1 MRATW
6 LRMAGTVAVI
16 AGVGLAAQ
24 APEAPG
30 KRPLPKPN
38 YQLASEWTAA
48 KVSKLVFDTTL
59 TPHWYKSGDK
69 FWYAFKTSIGTSY
82 YVVNPV
88 KGTRAALFDHDQV
101 AEQLTGLT
109 GLPYDGGHLPLQN
122 AKLVANDTA
131 LRFALNVPLTAVI
144 PGLGPESAWEQ
155 TVVNEERV
163 AARRGG
169 RFGRGGAHVVAP
181 PPKTRPVYFA
191 LDLASGRVRLLPDY
205 VPAQPKPA
213 WAQISPDGKTILFAR
228 GDNLYSMDA
237 ASYALALKNPN
248 DPNIHE
254 TQLTTDGVPFY
265 GYARTIFHTHEDL
278 GVAPPVYKDI
288 PKDTSAHPRVAALRV
303 VWSRDSSEFA
313 FARADTRKVADLWVI
328 HSLHNPRPTLE
339 TYKYAM
345 PGEVNVPLY
354 SVWVFNLKTGKEMR
368 LHAKKFADQHFIL
381 ETEPVTNAERAA
393 APKGATPPAIWLG
406 GADNKL
412 YITRI
417 SRDLHKVDFC
427 TADPATGA
435 VTPIIQERSNVYIDT
450 KPLRLVEHGTG
461 LLVWS
466 DRNGWGHYY
475 LYGTD
480 GRLKNQV
487 DHGQFVAGNIVSVD
501 DATNT
506 MYFDAL
512 GYKAGEDVYYSHLY
526 RIGLDG
532 TGMRVLD
539 PQIANHA
546 IQASDDGRYFVDTYS
561 RVDTAPEVDLDNTA
575 GKELRLER
583 TDVQALEAAGYKF
596 PTPFVV
602 KADDGITNLY
612 GVMFK
617 PFDFNPKLKY
627 PLIEYVYPGPQT
639 EAVETT
645 FNPKSPQM
653 LLAQFGFIVIE
664 VGNRGGSPLRDSW
677 YHTYGYHNLRDYG
690 LADKKRAAEELA
702 QRYPYIDIHRV
713 GITGH
718 SGGGFMSTAAILEY
732 PDFFKVAVSES
743 GNHDNNVYN
752 NTWSEKHDGIR
763 EIDEKNGQTKFL
775 FSIDKNSSLAKNLQG
790 HLLLSTGDM
799 DNNVNMANT
808 MRLVNALIRANKRFD
823 LIVLPGERHGYA
835 SDTQWFF
842 WRKADYFCRYLLGWA
857 PTGAN
862 MVELQRE
869 VAETDKGKGN

>member
-1 MRATW
+1 MRTTG
-6 LRMAGTVAVI
+6 LRIAGMAAMMAGLACAQGA
-16 AGVGLAAQ
+16 AGGR
-24 APEAPG
+24 
-30 KRPLPKPN
+30 KLPKPN
-38 YQLASEWTAA
+38 YRLASEWTAA
-48 KVSKLVFDTTL
+48 KVSKLVFDTTI
-59 TPHWYKSGDK
+59 TPHWYAGGDK
-69 FWYAFKTSIGTSY
+69 FWYAFKTGIGTSY
-82 YVVNPV
+82 YVVDPV
-88 KGTRAALFDHDQV
+88 KGTRAALFDHAQV
-101 AEQLTGLT
+101 AEQLTLLT
-109 GLPYDGGHLPLQN
+109 GLPYDGGHLPIQN
-122 AKLVANDTA
+122 AKLVNHDTG
-131 LRFALNVPLTAVI
+131 LRFSVNVPLTAVI
-144 PGLGPESAWEQ
+144 PGLAAETAAEA
-155 TVVNEERV
+155 TILNEERM

-169 RFGRGGAHVVAP
+169 GFGRGGAVVAP
-181 PPKTRPVYFA
+181 PARQRPVYFE
-191 LDLASGRVRLLPDY
+191 LNLATGRVRLLADY
-205 VPAQPKPA
+205 VPQRPQPR

-228 GDNLYSMDA
+228 ADNLYMMDA
-237 ASYALALKNPN
+237 ASYQLALVNPN

-254 TQLTTDGVPFY
+254 TQLTTDGVPFD
-265 GYARTIFHTHEDL
+265 GYAQTIYHSHEDL
-278 GVAPPVYKDI
+278 GVNPPVYKDV

-303 VWSRDSSEFA
+303 AWSRDSSEFA
-313 FARADTRKVADLWVI
+313 FIRADTRKVAELWVI

-354 SVWVFNLKTGKEMR
+354 SAWAIDVATRKEVELKAAR
-368 LHAKKFADQHFIL
+368 FPDQHMEI

-393 APKGATPPAIWLG
+393 AAKGGTPAAIWLG
-406 GADNKL
+406 GADGKL
-412 YITRI
+412 YLTRI

-427 TADPATGA
+427 TADPATGV
-435 VTPIIQERSNVYIDT
+435 VTPIIRERSNVYIDT

-480 GRLKNQV
+480 GTLKNQV
-487 DHGQFVAGNIVSVD
+487 DHGEFVAGNIVSVD
-501 DATNT
+501 AATRT
-506 MYFDAL
+506 MYFNAL
-512 GYKAGEDVYYSHLY
+512 GVKAGEDVYYSHLY

-532 TGMRVLD
+532 SGMKTLD

-546 IQASDDGRYFVDTYS
+546 IAASDDGKYFVDTYS
-561 RVDTAPEVDLDNTA
+561 RVDTAPEIALDNTA
-575 GKELRLER
+575 GQELKLEH
-583 TDVQALEAAGYKF
+583 TDVQALQAAGYQF
-596 PTPFVV
+596 PTPFTV

-617 PFDFNPKLKY
+617 PFDFNPKRKY

-702 QRYPYIDIHRV
+702 QRYAYIDINRV

-763 EIDEKNGQTKFL
+763 EIDEKNGEAKFL
-775 FSIDKNSSLAKNLQG
+775 FSIDKNSSLAKNLKG

-799 DNNVNMANT
+799 DNNVSMANT
-808 MRLVNALIRANKRFD
+808 MRLANALIRANKRFD
-823 LIVLPGERHGYA
+823 IIMLPGERHGYA

-857 PTGAN
+857 PTGAD

-869 VAETDKGKGN
+869 VAETDKGKH